1 MEEVRSGLGIWW
13 SVSYSLG
20 GGGWRWRRIEN
31 TGGWDVQ
38 ICGVQE
44 GDVAFVN
51 LELFVFLV
59 RWRGVGEVLKY
70 GMEGER

>member
-1 MEEVRSGLGIWW
+1 MEEVRSGLEIWW

-31 TGGWDVQ
+31 IGGWDVQ

-44 GDVAFVN
+44 GDVALVN

-59 RWRGVGEVLKY
+59 GGE
-70 GMEGER
+70 E